1 MGPHYRLR
9 GFTKYFGTFLN
20 VSIALGCIFA
30 TYPDNIM
37 SSGLSRTFLIVYQS
51 ICRPLWS
58 IAIAWLLFLCS
69 TNQGG
74 FVNRILSWP
83 IWTPFARLNYSCY
96 LIHATIIYITLFN
109 QMNPVYF
116 HGITVVNNLTVH
128 IFFSYMAAILVAVFF
143 ETPFFIL
150 EKKLFKR

>member
-1 MGPHYRLR
+1 MGPHARLR
-9 GFTKYFGTFLN
+9 GCIKYLGTIFSVL
-20 VSIALGCIFA
+20 VALGCLFA

-37 SSGLSRTFLIVYQS
+37 SSGLSRTFLVVYQA

-58 IAIAWLLFLCS
+58 MAIAWLLFLCS
-69 TNQGG
+69 TNQAG

-96 LIHATIIYITLFN
+96 LIHGTIISISIFN
-109 QMNPVYF
+109 QMNPLYF
-116 HGITVVNNLTVH
+116 HGITVVNNMAGH
-128 IFFSYMAAILVAVFF
+128 IFFSYVAAILVAILF